1 MSALAQTGAGAA
13 AGAEGFLTRYA
24 GLRGRLPGDGAARD
38 AAAEAFRAQGLPTR
52 RDEAWK
58 YTDLRPVAALAFHEP
73 LLAADADPHLP
84 HATGARIV
92 FVDGRFRE
100 DLSLLPEG
108 VAFGP
113 FGHAARFDALARP
126 DVHPLVAL
134 NTMLAEDGAT
144 LSVPEGV
151 DAGIVELVSIGA
163 DGARIAAAFHPRHA
177 IRLARGAKLTLL
189 ETSLGGGVYLHNPV
203 ISAAVAEDATL
214 AHVRLQN
221 EAPGAF
227 HLATIY
233 ADVAEGGS
241 YDGFTLNLGARLCRT
256 EIHARLRGPRA
267 EAHLNAAQVLRGQQ
281 HGDVTTVVA
290 HDAPNCASRQ
300 TVKNVL
306 DGRARGVFQGRIEVA
321 QAAQKTDGYQMN
333 QALLLS
339 PDAEVDSKPELRI
352 FADDVK
358 CSHGATVGALDPD
371 QLFYLRTR
379 GVPEIE
385 ARAMLVRAF
394 LDEALTLV
402 SHPAARA
409 TLDGALSRWWEQETA

>member
-1 MSALAQTGAGAA
+1 MNDIAQARAPAA
-13 AGAEGFLTRYA
+13 IGAEGFLARYA
-24 GLRGRLPGDGAARD
+24 GLRARLPGDETRRD
-38 AAAEAFRAQGLPTR
+38 AAAESFRARGLPTR

-73 LLAADADPHLP
+73 LLATDTDFKLP
-84 HATGARIV
+84 PAPGARLV

-100 DLSLLPEG
+100 DASRLPDG
-108 VAFGP
+108 AAFTP
-113 FGHAARFDALARP
+113 FARAPRFDALARP
-126 DVHPLVAL
+126 EAHPLVAL
-134 NTMLAEDGAT
+134 NTMLAEDGAVLT
-144 LSVPEGV
+144 VPDGV
-151 DAGIVELVSIGA
+151 DAGLVELVSIGA
-163 DGARIAAAFHPRHA
+163 GGTRHPAAFHPRHA
-177 IRLARGAKLTLL
+177 IRLGRGAQMTLL
-189 ETSLGGGVYLHNPV
+189 ETLIGEGVYLHNPV
-203 ISAAVAEDATL
+203 MSVMVAEGAAL

-221 EAPGAF
+221 ESQAAF
-227 HLATIY
+227 HLATVY
-233 ADVAEGGS
+233 AGIAEGGT

-256 EIHARLRGPRA
+256 EIHTRLHGPGGA
-267 EAHLNAAQVLRGQQ
+267 AHLNAAQVLRGVQ

-409 TLDGALSRWWEQETA
+409 ALDGALSAWWEQETA